1 MGYMKRNIGLWLVLT
16 VCAGTV
22 AAQQSP
28 DYAMA
33 PPKVLTLQREFI
45 KPGVTGAPHQ
55 KTESAFVQAMTAAKW
70 PTHYLG
76 MDSMSGPSRA
86 LFAVGYDSFAAWEQD
101 NLATQKNAT
110 LSAALDRAAVADGQL
125 LSSYDSSVL
134 AYREDLSLRPNVN
147 VAQAR
152 YFEIMRFKIRQ
163 GHDKEWEEL
172 VKMYTDGYGKASQE
186 QHWATYQSVYGA
198 DNGGV
203 YLVFNAMKSLA
214 EVDSGFGDSKK
225 FEAQLGVRV
234 RSIPITL
241 AVSFA
246 RRMAGRETRA
256 AQHKRMMMLVQPK
269 ISKAARRPKRS
280 VSKAASGAAV
290 SVPHPMPL
298 MAMPSAMSRRSLN
311 HSPTDAT
318 KGM

>member
-225 FEAQLGVRV
+225 FEAQLGADGMKK
-234 RSIPITL
+234 L
-241 AVSFA
+241 AELTASCVEDSQTNLFAFNPKMSYVSESWVKADPGFWKPKVTA
-246 RRMAGRETRA
+246 PGAKPEA
-256 AQHKRMMMLVQPK
+256 KPAQ
-269 ISKAARRPKRS
+269 
-280 VSKAASGAAV
+280 
-290 SVPHPMPL
+290 
-298 MAMPSAMSRRSLN
+298 
-311 HSPTDAT
+311 
-318 KGM
+318 